1 MFAGNFGVI
10 GAAAVAGLA
19 VITPRRITARARENA
34 RRSVINARARDRDRG
49 GAEERAAP
57 NVRDVRESGDRRL
70 SIRRSPELGGAIRGL
85 SASENLKRRVTPHES
100 LIVGE

>member
-34 RRSVINARARDRDRG
+34 PLLKLELERGEGKSV
-49 GAEERAAP
+49 AE
-57 NVRDVRESGDRRL
+57 
-70 SIRRSPELGGAIRGL
+70 RSPRPMAAIAGSRFGD
-85 SASENLKRRVTPHES
+85 
-100 LIVGE
+100 